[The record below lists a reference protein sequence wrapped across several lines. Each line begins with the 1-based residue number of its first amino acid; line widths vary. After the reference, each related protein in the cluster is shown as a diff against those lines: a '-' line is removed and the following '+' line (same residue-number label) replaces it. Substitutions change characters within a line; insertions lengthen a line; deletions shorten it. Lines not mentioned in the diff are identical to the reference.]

1 MLYAISLHLL
11 AGALTGSL
19 FRIRTLLIL
28 LGFVFVESVILVFV
42 QGSIAGLET
51 IANLIAL
58 QVGYFTGI
66 YTRSVL
72 EHAGFSF
79 PSVRTRRIR

>member
-1 MLYAISLHLL
+1 LL
-11 AGALTGSL
+11 AGAVTGSL
-19 FRIRTLLIL
+19 FKIRTLLIL
-28 LGFVFVESVILVFV
+28 LGFVCAESILLVFV

-58 QVGYFTGI
+58 QIGYFTGV

-72 EHAGFSF
+72 EHAGYSF
-79 PSVRTRRIR
+79 PSVRTRRIP